1 MGLRPSSRLTSSPL
15 VSFPS
20 CSPPF
25 LPRPLLLVHRPLLS
39 FSISLSSSSG
49 TLRLPPTTRHRS
61 HPRFWRHQAPLALQ
75 RPPPKGGSPSRW
87 PSLGMLRLGRPLS
100 CRSIGLVCSLDR
112 TVATPTTSASQRR
125 PPLDVLGGGPLQ
137 SACSALVDRFCAGH
151 LIIPSLPLL
160 LPPRKRLGTHQRR
173 PATQTQPQA
182 LPIFSL
188 TLSTLTT
195 TR

>member
-49 TLRLPPTTRHRS
+49 TLRLPPTTRHCS

-112 TVATPTTSASQRR
+112 TVATPTTSASAPRQPPKGGSPSTSWVVALSKVHAPPWSTAFVRATSSFPRCPFSSRR
-125 PPLDVLGGGPLQ
+125 GRGSARTKGGRRRRRRR
-137 SACSALVDRFCAGH
+137 SRSRK
-151 LIIPSLPLL
+151 PSLSSP
-160 LPPRKRLGTHQRR
+160 
-173 PATQTQPQA
+173 
-182 LPIFSL
+182 
-188 TLSTLTT
+188 
-195 TR
+195 